1 MRINKVTYNTY
12 KKQQVTP
19 PYIPEKNINFN
30 GVYIPSDSNKHIKYL
45 YNNVLDIVKQN
56 KIPAMFGTKGI
67 DLPSVTKNIIDKIKE
82 LGIIFIDK
90 QK

>member
-1 MRINKVTYNTY
+1 MRINRIIFTTNTT
-12 KKQQVTP
+12 QSVTP

-30 GVYIPSDSNKHIKYL
+30 GIYISSDSNKHIKYL
-45 YNNVLDIVKQN
+45 YNDVLDIVKQN